1 MCVSPR
7 LFSWV
12 WLNYVQPEQFT
23 TAIAIKTLLYGRIKP
38 LSFTHTSILELMNVS
53 RGNKWSKQPIILM
66 WTFTSSIRIT
76 SNLVQDSVFTT
87 LNHQSMQSTSIFCKT
102 DHIFTSY
109 PTLMDPHDV
118 LWTLLQD
125 IRHSLHW
132 TRRTCLQNWGWSTW
146 THQTLD
152 SWKQNTCFLPWWRSG
167 KAWGSTLYRVTSAER
182 RLGPKNN
189 LSGLWDI
196 SSRSQAHSTFRR
208 KVRCHRT
215 SASPIPVTFR
225 QHRTLSTLS
234 DPFLKRE
241 LDTPH
246 YSYFQTANYCEC
258 QTEDGTVHVFQ
269 DLRQTMNWLGQP
281 ENEGSLVIAHC
292 GGRFDFQFL
301 FHNFFDSGEGVDH
314 VWVKKVKLPLLRGN
328 KIIWKTWWIVLLKI
342 SQININSILVSMIVS
357 VV

>member
-1 MCVSPR
+1 MLLNFNVAPRSSVLLGTVERSSVTCIRRHSTVVRMCVSPR

-66 WTFTSSIRIT
+66 WTFTSLIRMT

-146 THQTLD
+146 THQILD
-152 SWKQNTCFLPWWRSG
+152 SWLQPKDDLDRKIIYLDFETYLQGRKNT
-167 KAWGSTLYRVTSAER
+167 A
-182 RLGPKNN
+182 
-189 LSGLWDI
+189 
-196 SSRSQAHSTFRR
+196 
-208 KVRCHRT
+208 
-215 SASPIPVTFR
+215 
-225 QHRTLSTLS
+225 LS
-234 DPFLKRE
+234 DENFDAIEPPLHPYLLPSGSIE
-241 LDTPH
+241 PCLP
-246 YSYFQTANYCEC
+246 C
-258 QTEDGTVHVFQ
+258 Q
-269 DLRQTMNWLGQP
+269 
-281 ENEGSLVIAHC
+281 I
-292 GGRFDFQFL
+292 L
-301 FHNFFDSGEGVDH
+301 F
-314 VWVKKVKLPLLRGN
+314 
-328 KIIWKTWWIVLLKI
+328 
-342 SQININSILVSMIVS
+342 
-357 VV
+357 